1 MEGDEAQIKRKSFLQ
16 RKQSIKLMT
25 SLSRWLSGKESA
37 WNTGNLGSIPEL
49 GRLPEEGNGNSL
61 QYSCLENPME
71 RGAWQGFSPWG
82 CKSPDLSMTEHA
94 RKDNDPLELFNTKT
108 PGLSNQDNVE

>member
-37 WNTGNLGSIPEL
+37 
-49 GRLPEEGNGNSL
+49 
-61 QYSCLENPME
+61 
-71 RGAWQGFSPWG
+71 
-82 CKSPDLSMTEHA
+82 
-94 RKDNDPLELFNTKT
+94 
-108 PGLSNQDNVE
+108 